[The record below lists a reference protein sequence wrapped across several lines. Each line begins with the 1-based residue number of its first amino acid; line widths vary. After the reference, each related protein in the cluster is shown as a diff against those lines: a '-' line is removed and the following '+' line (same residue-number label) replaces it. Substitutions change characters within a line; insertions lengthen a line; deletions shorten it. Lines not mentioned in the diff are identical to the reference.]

1 MENSILVDI
10 LATLQRLFVGYI
22 PAAALGIF
30 IGFVIGINGVV
41 YQLFSRLFQIPN
53 SIPSIAFLPIALLL
67 FKENETAAIF
77 VVFSGVLWQI
87 IVETAT
93 GIHRFKQ
100 EDNNFR
106 VAIHYIFKALRLG
119 MWIAWFTVIATEMLA
134 GSKGLGFLVW
144 NGYKANNPK
153 YIIDA
158 LLYIAIIGVFLDQL
172 LDLVGYILSQIAKD
186 KSKSSDN

>member
-10 LATLQRLFVGYI
+10 VATLQRLFVGYI
-22 PAAALGIF
+22 PAAALGVF
-30 IGFVIGINGVV
+30 IGFVIGINGIV

-53 SIPSIAFLPIALLL
+53 SIPSIAFLPIALIL

-77 VVFSGVLWQI
+77 VIFIGVLWEI

-93 GIHRFKQ
+93 GIRRFKQ
-100 EDNNFR
+100 QDNNFS
-106 VAIHYIFKALRLG
+106 VAIYSIFKALRLG

-134 GSKGLGFLVW
+134 GTKGLGFLVW
-144 NGYKANNPK
+144 NGYKANNFQ

-158 LLYIAIIGVFLDQL
+158 MLYIAIIGVFLDQL
-172 LDLVGYILSQIAKD
+172 IDLVGYILTQVAK
-186 KSKSSDN
+186 SER

>member
-10 LATLQRLFVGYI
+10 LATLQRLLVGYI

-30 IGFVIGINGVV
+30 IGFVIGINGIV

-53 SIPSIAFLPIALLL
+53 SIPSIAFLPIALIV

-100 EDNNFR
+100 QDHNFR

-172 LDLVGYILSQIAKD
+172 LDLVGYILAQIAKD

>member
-1 MENSILVDI
+1 MENSILLDI

-30 IGFVIGINGVV
+30 IGFVIGINGIV

-53 SIPSIAFLPIALLL
+53 SIPSIAFLPMALIL

-93 GIHRFKQ
+93 GIQKFKQ
-100 EDNNFR
+100 QDNNFR
-106 VAIHYIFKALRLG
+106 VAIHYIFRALRSG

-144 NGYKANNPK
+144 NGYKASNPK

-172 LDLVGYILSQIAKD
+172 LDFVGYILAQIAKD